1 MINSIK
7 AGFWMGVRTTGML
20 ARVIVPV
27 YFVVAILSRSGGLE
41 VIAHL
46 FEPIMQI
53 FGLPGE
59 AALVLVLGNVV
70 NLYAALGAIAAI
82 SLTSGQLTVLALM
95 LGFSHSLFVE
105 SAVVKQ
111 TGVSIR
117 IILTLRLG
125 MMIVVGL
132 VAGQFL
138 GGVA

>member
-7 AGFWMGVRTTGML
+7 SGFWTGVRTTGML

-27 YFVVAILSRSGGLE
+27 YFIVAILSRYGGLE
-41 VIAHL
+41 QIAHF
-46 FEPIMQI
+46 FEPVMHI

-70 NLYAALGAIAAI
+70 NLYAALGAIVAI

-105 SAVVKQ
+105 SAVVKK
-111 TGVSIR
+111 TGVPIR
-117 IILTLRLG
+117 VILPLRLG
-125 MMIVVGL
+125 MMILVGMI
-132 VAGQFL
+132 AGQL
-138 GGVA
+138 TGGMA

>member
-7 AGFWMGVRTTGML
+7 SGFWMGIRTTGML

-27 YFVVAILSRSGGLE
+27 YLLVAILSRYGGLE
-41 VIAHL
+41 QIAHF
-46 FEPIMQI
+46 FEPVMRI

-70 NLYAALGAIAAI
+70 NLYAALGAIVAI
-82 SLTSGQLTVLALM
+82 SLTQGQLTVIALM

-117 IILTLRLG
+117 IILPLRVG
-125 MMIVVGL
+125 MMILVGV
-132 VAGQFL
+132 VAGQVM
-138 GGVA
+138 GGIA